1 MEFLSQSQ
9 VGQDAFAHSLIGNS
23 GTFLDIGCGD
33 QNGSNTLALEWVGWT
48 GYLVELDHK
57 RAEWCRQNRR
67 SPIIEG
73 DATRID
79 WGLCS
84 KREFDYLSLDI
95 DDVKGEDSKIAKVLL
110 DLLDSGFTF
119 KVMTIEH
126 DSYRIGNGTRD
137 LIRAILPTRGY
148 TLARADVKCKGN
160 PFEDWWTRCES

>member
-1 MEFLSQSQ
+1 MMEFLSQSQ

-33 QNGSNTLALEWVGWT
+33 QNGSNTLALEWIGWT
-48 GYLVELDHK
+48 GYLVELNHT
-57 RAEWCRQNRR
+57 RAEWCRHNRQ

-95 DDVKGEDSKIAKVLL
+95 DDVKGEDSKIVKVLL

-126 DSYRIGNGTRD
+126 DSYRIGNGTRNAV
-137 LIRAILPTRGY
+137 RAILPTRGY

-160 PFEDWWTRCES
+160 PFEDWWTR

>member
-95 DDVKGEDSKIAKVLL
+95 DDAKGEDSKIVKVLL

-137 LIRAILPTRGY
+137 AVRAILLIRGY
-148 TLARADVKCKGN
+148 ALARADVKCKGN
-160 PFEDWWTRCES
+160 PFEDWWTRGAL

>member
-33 QNGSNTLALEWVGWT
+33 QNGSNTLALEWIGWT

-95 DDVKGEDSKIAKVLL
+95 DDVKGEDSKIVKVLL
-110 DLLDSGFTF
+110 DLLNAGFTF

-137 LIRAILPTRGY
+137 EVRAILPARGY
-148 TLARADVKCKGN
+148 MLAREDVKCKGN
-160 PFEDWWTRCES
+160 PFEDWWTR